1 MAISNYSDLQSAITD
16 WLARSSLTTAQT
28 ANFIQL
34 AESMFKRPPLPRTAG
49 NMGGVRGNKTRT
61 TGTLTSGTNSLA
73 FPADFQE
80 LTSFTLTADPAAV
93 LTYVS
98 DEQLRQYQRSGTGKP
113 AFFAMSDVFEFD
125 VAPDDSYAYEIVYF
139 PGVSALSDSNTTNWL
154 LTKFPDVY
162 LSASMF
168 WANRYLMAEDE
179 AALWA
184 NQYKEAAALASVEY
198 LRGHQSQGPLS
209 IQLQRKF
216 YE

>member
-1 MAISNYSDLQSAITD
+1 MAISNYSELQSAITD

-34 AESMFKRPPLPRTAG
+34 AESMFKRPPLPRTTG
-49 NMGGVRGNKTRT
+49 NMGGIRGNKTRL
-61 TGTLTSGTNSLA
+61 TGTLTAGTNSLSL
-73 FPADFQE
+73 PNDFQE
-80 LTSFTLTADPAAV
+80 LNALTLTADPSVV

-98 DEQLRQYQRSGTGKP
+98 DDQLRQYRRSGTGKP
-113 AFFAMSDVFEFD
+113 AYYGITDIIEFD
-125 VAPDDSYAYEIVYF
+125 VSPDDSYSYELSYF
-139 PGVSALSDSNTTNWL
+139 PGVSALSNSNTTNWL

-184 NQYKEAAALASVEY
+184 NQYKEAAALASAEY
-198 LRGHQSQGPLS
+198 LRGHQSQGPIS
-209 IQLQRKF
+209 IQLQRVP
-216 YE
+216 